1 MIPVDQAS
9 ECVKNEDGFYD
20 EDSYVSEEIDEIE
33 ESEESASRRQL
44 AEEGCKVGVI
54 EDGIKCGTVE
64 QFGCD
69 GETVAFFAEY
79 DG

>member
-33 ESEESASRRQL
+33 ESEESASRR
-44 AEEGCKVGVI
+44 
-54 EDGIKCGTVE
+54 
-64 QFGCD
+64 
-69 GETVAFFAEY
+69 
-79 DG
+79 